1 MRVYLKLLLVA
12 MGFLLMTDKAIGQVT
27 GHVREFAPGVG
38 YDASIPTMKM
48 VLGHE
53 PGERVTTPEEIGR
66 YLRALRDAA
75 PDRTR
80 LIRYGESWERR
91 ELQALIIGNAERMGR
106 IDEVKAG
113 LGRLATGTTENLET
127 LVRGLPV
134 VVALIHG
141 VHGNE
146 ISSGEAALFEAYHLL
161 AAQGDPLV
169 DRIRREALVIIDPME
184 NPDGRARFVSQNLL
198 GAAATPDPEPLAAE
212 HDEPWPGGRSNHY
225 LFDLN
230 RDWFAQT
237 QPESRGRVE
246 LLLDWMPQVV
256 VDLHEMGGDSTYYF
270 PPAAAPLNPH
280 LTATQSGWLEKFG
293 RATGRRFDERGFEYF
308 NREVFDA
315 FYPGYG
321 VSWPTT
327 QGAIGMTFEK
337 ASARGLVWRRRDGT
351 LLTYRDG
358 AVEHFTAAL
367 STLATAVENRER
379 LLRDFAEFRRTAGQG
394 SIRAYLLPDDQDRGQ
409 LRRLVRTLLRNGI
422 RVRRALDAF
431 NLDGRV
437 FPAGTWI
444 VPLPQPAGMLVR
456 NLLDPQVAMSEDFLR
471 RQEARRRDRLSDQI
485 YDITSWNLPL
495 LYDLVCIGTPGNIT
509 VRATDVRLDGL
520 NPEPFAGGIPPE
532 PVAGGIPPEPVAG
545 GIPPKPVAGGIPPE
559 PVAGGIP
566 EATVGYALKW
576 NAAAAAVTIGALRAG
591 YRARFLA
598 EDFTIEQNG
607 AAGTGIPQ
615 TFRHGT
621 VIFRRADNGP
631 QLKESLV
638 ALAREWDA
646 TIIPLE
652 SAFVSEGISPGSN
665 QSVPLHLPRVLLL
678 WDAPANS
685 LSAGWS
691 RYILEQRYGQPVTAV
706 RVSSLARLDLR
717 RFDVVIAPS
726 GSYGSSLSGEPLRRL
741 RDWIAGGGTLITLGE
756 ASRWAAAESTGLLG
770 TTLPLRAGS
779 AETVPAGGPLSAGAL
794 PARPDAPPP
803 LTPFEQAIRPTRE
816 MPESIPGS
824 ILRVLLDEGHWLS
837 SGTDLEIQA
846 MVEGNRVFAP
856 IRLDKGRNVGV
867 YAARERLLV
876 SGILWPGAAAQL
888 AQSAFL
894 IHQPIGEGHVIAFAE
909 DPNYRAFA
917 ETTQFLL
924 INAVLLG
931 PGY

>member
-1 MRVYLKLLLVA
+1 MRVFLKLWLGA
-12 MGFLLMTDKAIGQVT
+12 MVFSLMSAQVFGQVF
-27 GHVREFAPGVG
+27 GQGREFAPGVR

-48 VLGHE
+48 VLGRE

-91 ELQALIIGNAERMGR
+91 ELQALVVGSADRMGR

-113 LGRLATGTTENLET
+113 LGRLASGGQENLET
-127 LVRGLPV
+127 LVRDLPV

-146 ISSGEAALFEAYHLL
+146 ISSAEAALFEAYHLL
-161 AAQGDPLV
+161 AAQGDPVV
-169 DRIRREALVIIDPME
+169 DRIRREALVIIDPMQ

-198 GAAATPDPEPLAAE
+198 GAAASPDPEPLAAE
-212 HDEPWPGGRSNHY
+212 HDEPWPSGRSNHY

-237 QPESRGRVE
+237 QPESRGRVAM
-246 LLLDWMPQVV
+246 LLDWMPQVV

-270 PPAAAPLNPH
+270 PPAAAPSNPY
-280 LTATQSGWLEKFG
+280 LTATQSVWLEKFG

-321 VSWPTT
+321 VSWPIA

-367 STLATAVENRER
+367 STLATAADNRER

-394 SIRAYLLPDDQDRGQ
+394 TVRAYLLPDDQDQGQ
-409 LRRLVRTLLRNGI
+409 VRRLVRTLLRNGI
-422 RVRRALDAF
+422 RVQRAVESFKL
-431 NLDGRV
+431 NGPNGRS
-437 FPAGTWI
+437 FPAGTWV

-456 NLLDPQVAMSEDFLR
+456 NLLDPQVAMSPDFLR
-471 RQEARRRDRLSDQI
+471 SQEARRRDRLPDQI
-485 YDITSWNLPL
+485 YDVTSWNLPL
-495 LYDLVCIGTPGNIT
+495 LYDLVCVGTSDNIP
-509 VRATDVRLDGL
+509 VRSTDVSLDAL
-520 NPEPFAGGIPPE
+520 LPETGAGGIE
-532 PVAGGIPPEPVAG
+532 
-545 GIPPKPVAGGIPPE
+545 
-559 PVAGGIP
+559 

-576 NAAAAAVTIGALRAG
+576 NAAAAGVTLGALKAG

-598 EDFTIEQNG
+598 ADFTIEQNG
-607 AAGTGIPQ
+607 TSGSGTTQ
-615 TFRHGT
+615 RFQRGT
-621 VIFRRADNGP
+621 VVFRRADNGP
-631 QLKESLV
+631 GLKDSLA

-646 TIIPLE
+646 TIVPLE
-652 SAFVSEGISPGSN
+652 SAFVSEGVSPGSN
-665 QSVPLHLPRVLLL
+665 QSIPLTLPRVLLL
-678 WDAPANS
+678 WDAPTSS

-691 RYILEQRYGQPVTAV
+691 RFVLEQRYGQPVTAV
-706 RVSSLARLDLR
+706 RVSSFSRLDLR
-717 RFDVVIAPS
+717 RFDVILVPS
-726 GSYGSSLSGEPLRRL
+726 GNYGSSLSGESLRRL
-741 RDWIAGGGTLITLGE
+741 RDWIAAGGTLITLGE
-756 ASRWAAAESTGLLG
+756 ASRWAAAESVGLLE
-770 TTLPLRAGS
+770 TRLPLRTSATDSSQAAG
-779 AETVPAGGPLSAGAL
+779 TL
-794 PARPDAPPP
+794 PARPDAPQP
-803 LTPFEQAIRPTRE
+803 LTRFEQAIQPARE

-824 ILRVLLDEGHWLS
+824 ILRVLLDEEHWLS

-876 SGILWPGAAAQL
+876 SGLIWPGAAEQIG
-888 AQSAFL
+888 QSAFL

-917 ETTQFLL
+917 EATQFLL
-924 INAVLLG
+924 MNAILLG

>member
-12 MGFLLMTDKAIGQVT
+12 MGFLLMTDKSIGQVT
-27 GHVREFAPGVG
+27 GHVREFAPGVR

-91 ELQALIIGNAERMGR
+91 ELQALIIGNAERMGQ

-113 LGRLATGTTENLET
+113 LGRLAAGTTENLET

-394 SIRAYLLPDDQDRGQ
+394 AIRAYLLPDDQDHGQ
-409 LRRLVRTLLRNGI
+409 LRRLIRTLLRNGI
-422 RVRRALDAF
+422 RVQRALDAF

-520 NPEPFAGGIPPE
+520 NPEPAAGRL
-532 PVAGGIPPEPVAG
+532 
-545 GIPPKPVAGGIPPE
+545 
-559 PVAGGIP
+559 P

-646 TIIPLE
+646 TIVPLE

-779 AETVPAGGPLSAGAL
+779 AETVPTGVPLSAGAL

-837 SGTDLEIQA
+837 SGTDFEIQA

-876 SGILWPGAAAQL
+876 SGLLWPGAAAQL